1 MLEVTQLQ
9 AWYGRTQALF
19 DVSLSVERGKIL
31 ALIGTNGAGK
41 SSTIKSILGVIR
53 TTGTVKINGDD
64 VTKLSTWERVNRYR
78 IGVVPEA
85 NSLFKAMTVR
95 ENLTV
100 GAKLT
105 PEQLDEAVTL
115 FPALETRLESDVGEL
130 SGGQRQMVALART
143 FIRKPHLVLLD
154 EPCLGLAPTVAD
166 EVYRGIRSVLG
177 TETTVVLVE
186 QSAQRIRSV
195 ADNVL
200 LINRGTSQDHIDSDD
215 TKGMRRLESIA
226 LGEI

>member
-1 MLEVTQLQ
+1 MLEVSHLK

-19 DVSLSVERGKIL
+19 DVSLSIDRGKIL

-41 SSTIKSILGVIR
+41 SSTVKSILGVIR
-53 TTGTVKINGDD
+53 TSGKVMIDGDD
-64 VTKLSTWERVNRYR
+64 VSKLSTWERVNRHR

-100 GAKLT
+100 GTRLT
-105 PEQLDEAVTL
+105 AAQIDEAVTL
-115 FPALETRLESDVGEL
+115 FPDLESRLESDVGEL

-143 FIRKPHLVLLD
+143 FIRKPDLVLLD

-166 EVYRGIRSVLG
+166 EVYRGIKSVLG
-177 TETTVVLVE
+177 ADITVVLVE
-186 QSAQRIRSV
+186 QSASRIQSV
-195 ADNVL
+195 ADEVL
-200 LINRGTSQDHIDSDD
+200 LINRGTSQDLIDSQDEQ
-215 TKGMRRLESIA
+215 GMQRLESIA

>member
-1 MLEVTQLQ
+1 MLEVKNLE

-19 DVSLSVERGKIL
+19 DVSLNVERGKIL

-41 SSTIKSILGVIR
+41 SSTVKSILGVIR
-53 TTGTVKINGDD
+53 TSGTVRINGDD
-64 VTKLSTWERVNRYR
+64 VTKLSTWERVNRYG

-85 NSLFKAMTVR
+85 SSLFKAMTVR
-95 ENLTV
+95 ENLMV

-105 PEQLDEAVTL
+105 SEQVDEAVAL
-115 FPALETRLESDVGEL
+115 FPDLETRLESDVGEL

-143 FIRKPHLVLLD
+143 FIRKPKLVLLD

-177 TETTVVLVE
+177 EDITVVLVE
-186 QSAQRIRSV
+186 QSAARIQSV
-195 ADNVL
+195 ANEVL
-200 LINRGTSQDHIDSDD
+200 LINRGTSQDLISSDD
-215 TKGMRRLESIA
+215 SEGMRRLEAIA